1 MKSCYAGRVW
11 DGAEYARRLADELPR
26 LEALA
31 QPEKVIAPGI
41 PAGYAAPEKLV
52 TGDCIRPLVA

>member
-1 MKSCYAGRVW
+1 MIGSVNSLNLEVAGKI
-11 DGAEYARRLADELPR
+11 
-26 LEALA
+26 EAG
-31 QPEKVIAPGI
+31 EKVIAPGI